1 MCCPLYTT
9 VTTST
14 TTPLIIESHD
24 LPKPTTTN
32 MSSIKNHRNIGLI
45 NNVKCGPDM
54 GNKMYDGNNAKLF
67 QYKWNALL
75 QFKSTVNDK
84 KLKIMCGG
92 SLIAGN

>member
-14 TTPLIIESHD
+14 TIPLIIESHD
-24 LPKPTTTN
+24 LPIPTTTN
-32 MSSIKNHRNIGLI
+32 MSSIKSHRKIGLI
-45 NNVKCGPDM
+45 NDFKCGTDM
-54 GNKMYDGNNAKLF
+54 ENKMYDGNNAKLL
-67 QYKWNALL
+67 QYKWSALL
-75 QFKSTVNDK
+75 QFNSTVNDK